1 MRIGRTLA
9 VAFLFLL
16 GMRGFAGEGAARL
29 SLHDTQGNTQDISMY
44 RGRIVVLNFW
54 ATWCVPCQHEMPLL
68 AEMQKK
74 YENKGVVVLGA
85 SVDDKKSQP
94 LIQPFAEKNK
104 IPFPLLVAAT
114 TDQMQQLQLG
124 EAIPATAFFDADGNL
139 VARVLGE
146 LDKSDL
152 EKRLEWMLGKRHG
165 KTPPSFVNGFQ
176 KKRGPDIT
184 LSVCAR

>member
-16 GMRGFAGEGAARL
+16 GMRGFAGEGAAQL
-29 SLHDTQGNTQDISMY
+29 SLHDTQGNTQDISKY

-85 SVDDKKSQP
+85 SVDDKKGQP

-114 TDQMQQLQLG
+114 ADQMQQLQLG
-124 EAIPATAFFDADGNL
+124 EAILPPRSLMRMETSLPVYWANSTSQTSKNGSNGCWANATG
-139 VARVLGE
+139 
-146 LDKSDL
+146 
-152 EKRLEWMLGKRHG
+152 KRLL
-165 KTPPSFVNGFQ
+165 PS
-176 KKRGPDIT
+176 
-184 LSVCAR
+184 